1 MKITKE
7 TLIQLVK
14 EELTDLQEQ
23 TMSLPGEEGG
33 RQLEVPKSGPTQTPA
48 PRGLGVGK
56 RGVNKT
62 ALTLRDIKSI
72 RDDMESLST
81 RLNGLTNHF
90 IKGMGFKLGQKAE
103 RDPDLDRLMDRAM
116 SVAND
121 LAEVA
126 EDLELDLISQAARYE
141 LREESDMLEEMI
153 REEIEAALSERVD
166 PVKQAEERADAQCD
180 KHGKESAQCKK
191 FRKRYEDAKR
201 SARKK

>member
-1 MKITKE
+1 VKITKD
-7 TLIQLVK
+7 TLKQLIK
-14 EELTDLQEQ
+14 EELAELQEQ

-141 LREESDMLEEMI
+141 LREESDTLGEMI
-153 REEIEAALSERVD
+153 REEIEAVLAEINPEQDAPGLKGHSEREANR
-166 PVKQAEERADAQCD
+166 KASCKAWKAQGKSLPDWCD
-180 KHGKESAQCKK
+180 D
-191 FRKRYEDAKR
+191 YI
-201 SARKK
+201 